1 MEGVRLRILQN
12 RSVQTEKVHCVL
24 NVVNGRP
31 RPRHIPENFQ
41 KTKKAEKLF
50 LEMRIDLK

>member
-1 MEGVRLRILQN
+1 MRILQN
-12 RSVQTEKVHCVL
+12 RSVQAEKVHCVL
-24 NVVNGRP
+24 SVANGRP